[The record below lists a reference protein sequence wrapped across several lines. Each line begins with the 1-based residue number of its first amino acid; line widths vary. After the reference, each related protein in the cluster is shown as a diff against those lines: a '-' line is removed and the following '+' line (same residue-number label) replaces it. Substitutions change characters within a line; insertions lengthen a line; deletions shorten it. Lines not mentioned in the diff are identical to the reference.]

1 MNENKLSR
9 VVLSRVVLNNHTC
22 RLCGAAHAARTCIR
36 MASEQGE
43 EEEQVSGEWR
53 RTRYRHSIGFLGHG
67 QLSHP
72 IAGSARATSVSL
84 CARPVSLCESSK
96 RRNNA
101 ELSVAARRWLF
112 SARGRS
118 PNLENDANPRVRE
131 KKNVN
136 RVGPKKKLGNVTPA
150 FFFGQ
155 PRLTFFFSWVASF
168 SRFGRRRGPPLR
180 SGPALPR
187 AEYNQRRAATD
198 NSALLRPFEDSAAA
212 AAARVI
218 YACVRRERV
227 CVGAQPSVERK
238 GPINSL
244 SSSPPLRTDSVAA
257 GVYYKAVRVWG
268 RGIVEDMCY
277 ERRRAEACVD

>member
-72 IAGSARATSVSL
+72 IACSARATSVSL

-112 SARGRS
+112 SARGRRS

-155 PRLTFFFSWVASF
+155 PRLTFFFFVGCILFKIRAPARASVA
-168 SRFGRRRGPPLR
+168 
-180 SGPALPR
+180 
-187 AEYNQRRAATD
+187 
-198 NSALLRPFEDSAAA
+198 LRP
-212 AAARVI
+212 
-218 YACVRRERV
+218 
-227 CVGAQPSVERK
+227 GAPTS
-238 GPINSL
+238 PINSL
-244 SSSPPLRTDSVAA
+244 SSSSPLRTDSVAA

-268 RGIVEDMCY
+268 RGLVEDMCY

>member
-72 IAGSARATSVSL
+72 IACSARATSVSL

-96 RRNNA
+96 GRNNA

-112 SARGRS
+112 SARGRRS

-131 KKNVN
+131 KKKCQ
-136 RVGPKKKLGNVTPA
+136 PSWTKKKA
-150 FFFGQ
+150 RQRDACFFFWS
-155 PRLTFFFSWVASF
+155 TSVNIFFFVGCILFKIRAPARASVA
-168 SRFGRRRGPPLR
+168 
-180 SGPALPR
+180 
-187 AEYNQRRAATD
+187 
-198 NSALLRPFEDSAAA
+198 LRP
-212 AAARVI
+212 
-218 YACVRRERV
+218 
-227 CVGAQPSVERK
+227 GAPTSGVQPTPCCDR
-238 GPINSL
+238 
-244 SSSPPLRTDSVAA
+244 
-257 GVYYKAVRVWG
+257 
-268 RGIVEDMCY
+268 
-277 ERRRAEACVD
+277 

>member
-1 MNENKLSR
+1 MNENRLSR
-9 VVLSRVVLNNHTC
+9 VVFNNQSC
-22 RLCGAAHAARTCIR
+22 RLCGAAHAARNRTR
-36 MASEQGE
+36 MASEQDE

-72 IAGSARATSVSL
+72 IACSARATSVSL

-96 RRNNA
+96 GRNNA

-112 SARGRS
+112 SARGRRS

-155 PRLTFFFSWVASF
+155 PQSNSKPTKISIFLNFSHC
-168 SRFGRRRGPPLR
+168 GRILR
-180 SGPALPR
+180 WRHP
-187 AEYNQRRAATD
+187 NCNT
-198 NSALLRPFEDSAAA
+198 
-212 AAARVI
+212 
-218 YACVRRERV
+218 
-227 CVGAQPSVERK
+227 SVEVQK
-238 GPINSL
+238 Q
-244 SSSPPLRTDSVAA
+244 
-257 GVYYKAVRVWG
+257 K
-268 RGIVEDMCY
+268 
-277 ERRRAEACVD
+277 

>member
-1 MNENKLSR
+1 MSY
-9 VVLSRVVLNNHTC
+9 
-22 RLCGAAHAARTCIR
+22 
-36 MASEQGE
+36 E
-43 EEEQVSGEWR
+43 EEDTGVQRESEVCE
-53 RTRYRHSIGFLGHG
+53 
-67 QLSHP
+67 
-72 IAGSARATSVSL
+72 L
-84 CARPVSLCESSK
+84 CARPVSLCESSN

-101 ELSVAARRWLF
+101 ELSVAARRLLF
-112 SARGRS
+112 SARGGAGARI
-118 PNLENDANPRVRE
+118 L
-131 KKNVN
+131 KMMH
-136 RVGPKKKLGNVTPA
+136 VTPT

-244 SSSPPLRTDSVAA
+244 SSSSPLRTDSVAA